1 MTKRIGIIGAGASGL
16 MAACFAAENG
26 NEVALFEKQY
36 MIGRKLQAAGNGRC
50 NISNRNLSS
59 SLSSNFA
66 AHYHGDNPQF
76 AAHVFSHFGLEETE
90 KFFTSIGLPFTEKE
104 DGRLFP
110 ASLQGSSVAAIF
122 QYELAK
128 RNIRLLLNRRV
139 DSLTQSGKGFT
150 IVTAGK
156 EEHSFDAVILAAGSP
171 AFPSLGGSDNGCQ
184 LAASLGHRII
194 RPRPVI
200 LPINIPLKA
209 LHRLQGIKWDVCAK
223 VKDGDKIIS
232 ESCGE
237 ILFTAY
243 GISGP
248 VSLMIS
254 RAVNET
260 FWEKRRPVI
269 EIDFFPKMKPGELRD
284 FFDTLWSD
292 QRKKFVFSLAGVL
305 KERMADFLSAAA
317 AIDPEARLSSVG
329 ENERAVF
336 AETVKSVKLE
346 AGPPRGF
353 KEAAAAAGGVATD
366 EIDPRTME
374 SLLIKK
380 LFITGELLDIDGDS
394 GGYNLQFAWSS
405 GALAGLA
412 QRLD

>member
-1 MTKRIGIIGAGASGL
+1 MAKRVGIIGAGASGL

-26 NEVALFEKQY
+26 NEVLLFEKQHK
-36 MIGRKLQAAGNGRC
+36 IGRKLQAAGNGRC
-50 NISNRNLSS
+50 NISNK

-66 AHYHGDNPQF
+66 SHYHGNNLRF
-76 AAHVFSHFGLEETE
+76 AADVISHFGLEETE
-90 KFFTSIGLPFTEKE
+90 KFFADIGLPFIEKE

-110 ASLQGSSVAAIF
+110 ASLQGSSVSAIF

-128 RNIRLLLNRRV
+128 RGVKLLLNRRV
-139 DSLTQSGKGFT
+139 DSLIQSKEGFT
-150 IVTAGK
+150 VITAGK
-156 EEHSFDAVILAAGSP
+156 ENHSFDSVILSAGSS
-171 AFPSLGGSDNGCQ
+171 AFPSLGGGDYGYR
-184 LAASLGHRII
+184 LAAFFRHRII
-194 RPRPVI
+194 EPWPVI

-223 VKDGDKIIS
+223 VKDGDEIIF

-254 RAVNET
+254 REVNGMLRK
-260 FWEKRRPVI
+260 KRHPII
-269 EIDFFPKMKPGELRD
+269 EIDFFPKIEGSELEN
-284 FFDTLWSD
+284 FFEILWND
-292 QRKKFVFSLAGVL
+292 KNKKFAFSLTGAL
-305 KERMADFLSAAA
+305 KERMADFLSVAA

-329 ENERAVF
+329 KNERAAF
-336 AETVKSVKLE
+336 IKTAKSVKLE

-374 SLLIKK
+374 SLLVKN
-380 LFITGELLDIDGDS
+380 LFITGELLDVDGDS

-412 QRLD
+412 QRA

>member
-1 MTKRIGIIGAGASGL
+1 MAKRVGIIGAGASGL

-26 NEVALFEKQY
+26 SEVLLFEKQHK
-36 MIGRKLQAAGNGRC
+36 IGRKLQAAGNGRC

-59 SLSSNFA
+59 NFA
-66 AHYHGDNPQF
+66 PRYHGDNPRF
-76 AAHVFSHFGLEETE
+76 AVDVISRFGLEETE
-90 KFFTSIGLPFTEKE
+90 KFFTAIGLPFVEKE

-128 RNIRLLLNRRV
+128 RGVKLFLNRRV
-139 DSLTQSGKGFT
+139 DSLLPSEEGFT
-150 IVTAGK
+150 VITAGK
-156 EEHSFDAVILAAGSP
+156 ENYSFDSVILSAGSS
-171 AFPSLGGSDNGCQ
+171 AFSSLGGNDYGYQ
-184 LAASLGHRII
+184 LAASLGHRVIEAW
-194 RPRPVI
+194 PVI
-200 LPINIPLKA
+200 LPVNIPLKA

-254 RAVNET
+254 RGVNET
-260 FWEKRRPVI
+260 LRKKRHPVI
-269 EIDFFPKMKPGELRD
+269 EIDFFPKMESGELENFFEALWRD
-284 FFDTLWSD
+284 KN
-292 QRKKFVFSLAGVL
+292 KKFAFSLAGVL
-305 KERMADFLSAAA
+305 KERMAGFLSAAA
-317 AIDPEARLSSVG
+317 VIDPETRLSSVG
-329 ENERAVF
+329 KNERAAF
-336 AETVKSVKLE
+336 IKTVKSVKLE
-346 AGPPRGF
+346 PGPTRGF

-366 EIDPRTME
+366 EIDSRAMG
-374 SLLIKK
+374 SLLVKN

-412 QRLD
+412 QHA